1 MSCFRACERERKSC
15 EYFLFEPRGAS
26 LNRVD
31 WFESCSSF
39 MKHTHIIPDSLC
51 VNKTTSV
58 VELEGRETRRKRH
71 NELKKTKNKTGNQSS
86 DNATVPYRKAV
97 FIETPSPPH

>member
-39 MKHTHIIPDSLC
+39 MKHTHTHTHIIPDSLC
-51 VNKTTSV
+51 ANKTTSV
-58 VELEGRETRRKRH
+58 VELGGRETRRKRH
-71 NELKKTKNKTGNQSS
+71 NELKKQKTKQETRAVTMQQFLTGKRFS
-86 DNATVPYRKAV
+86 
-97 FIETPSPPH
+97 

>member
-39 MKHTHIIPDSLC
+39 MKHTHTHIIPDSLC

-71 NELKKTKNKTGNQSS
+71 NELKKQKTKQETRAVTMQQFLTGKRFS
-86 DNATVPYRKAV
+86 
-97 FIETPSPPH
+97 

>member
-39 MKHTHIIPDSLC
+39 MKHTHTHTHYTGFI
-51 VNKTTSV
+51 V
-58 VELEGRETRRKRH
+58 RK
-71 NELKKTKNKTGNQSS
+71 
-86 DNATVPYRKAV
+86 
-97 FIETPSPPH
+97 